1 MACQSYDANYKALII
16 LQKTSLVLLNS
27 AIHLLNGQINTGM
40 RPKQHSYRHLPA
52 AQPRALGSLP
62 AWPYNRR
69 TLFVEL
75 VMPNLHLADLTA
87 EIEANVR
94 RALAEDIGSGDITAR
109 LIPAERLAKAT
120 IITRDNAV
128 ISGTAW
134 VDAVFRQLDPRVAV
148 HWQVA
153 DGERVSPNQVL
164 FHLEGPAR
172 SLLSGERSAL
182 NFLQML
188 SGVATHAQQ
197 LADQVAQTQVKLLDT
212 RKTLP
217 GLRLA
222 QKYAVTCGGCHNH
235 RIGLYDA
242 FLIKENHIAA
252 CGGIAQAISA
262 AHKIA
267 PGKPVE
273 IEVESLAELK
283 EALAAGADI
292 IMLDELSLDDMRE
305 AVRLNDGKA
314 KLEASGGINESTL
327 LPIAETGVDYISI
340 GAMTKDVKAVD
351 LSMRLS
357 L

>member
-1 MACQSYDANYKALII
+1 
-16 LQKTSLVLLNS
+16 
-27 AIHLLNGQINTGM
+27 
-40 RPKQHSYRHLPA
+40 
-52 AQPRALGSLP
+52 
-62 AWPYNRR
+62 
-69 TLFVEL
+69 
-75 VMPNLHLADLTA
+75 MPNLRLATLTA

-94 RALAEDIGSGDITAR
+94 RALLEDVGTGDITAQ

-120 IITRDNAV
+120 VISRDAAV
-128 ISGTAW
+128 IAGTAW
-134 VDAVFRQLDPRVAV
+134 VDSVFRQLDQRVAV

-153 DGERVSPNQVL
+153 DGERVKPNQAL

-172 SLLSGERSAL
+172 SLLTGERSAL

-188 SGVATHAQQ
+188 SGVATRSQHY
-197 LADQVAQTQVKLLDT
+197 ADMVADTQVKLLDT

-235 RIGLYDA
+235 RIGLFDA

-252 CGGIAQAISA
+252 CGGIAEAITA

-273 IEVESLAELK
+273 VEVESLDELK
-283 EALAAGADI
+283 QALDGGADI

-305 AVRLNDGKA
+305 AVRLTAGRA
-314 KLEASGGINESTL
+314 KLEASGGVTDATL
-327 LPIAETGVDYISI
+327 RSIAETGVDYISI
-340 GAMTKDVKAVD
+340 GTLTKDVKAVD

-357 L
+357 I

>member
-1 MACQSYDANYKALII
+1 MHAVDPALQVVWQQAEGARMAPDSVVC
-16 LQKTSLVLLNS
+16 
-27 AIHLLNGQINTGM
+27 
-40 RPKQHSYRHLPA
+40 
-52 AQPRALGSLP
+52 
-62 AWPYNRR
+62 
-69 TLFVEL
+69 
-75 VMPNLHLADLTA
+75 
-87 EIEANVR
+87 EI
-94 RALAEDIGSGDITAR
+94 T
-109 LIPAERLAKAT
+109 
-120 IITRDNAV
+120 
-128 ISGTAW
+128 
-134 VDAVFRQLDPRVAV
+134 
-148 HWQVA
+148 
-153 DGERVSPNQVL
+153 
-164 FHLEGPAR
+164 GPAR
-172 SLLSGERSAL
+172 SLLTGERSAL
-182 NFLQML
+182 NFLQLL
-188 SGVATHAQQ
+188 SGVATRAQY
-197 LADQVAQTQVKLLDT
+197 LADFVAQTQVKLLDT

-252 CGGIAQAISA
+252 SGGIAQAIAA

-273 IEVESLAELK
+273 VEVESLEELK

-305 AVRLNDGKA
+305 AVRLNGGKA

>member
-1 MACQSYDANYKALII
+1 
-16 LQKTSLVLLNS
+16 
-27 AIHLLNGQINTGM
+27 
-40 RPKQHSYRHLPA
+40 
-52 AQPRALGSLP
+52 
-62 AWPYNRR
+62 
-69 TLFVEL
+69 
-75 VMPNLHLADLTA
+75 MPNLRLATLTA

-94 RALAEDIGSGDITAR
+94 RALLEDVGTGDITAQ

-120 IITRDNAV
+120 VISRDAAV
-128 ISGTAW
+128 IAGTAW
-134 VDAVFRQLDPRVAV
+134 VDSVFRQLDQRVAV

-153 DGERVSPNQVL
+153 DGERVKPNQAL

-172 SLLSGERSAL
+172 SLLTGERSAL

-188 SGVATHAQQ
+188 SGVATRSQHY
-197 LADQVAQTQVKLLDT
+197 ADMVADTQVKLLDT

-235 RIGLYDA
+235 RIGLFDA

-252 CGGIAQAISA
+252 CGGIAEAITA

-273 IEVESLAELK
+273 VEVESLDELQQ
-283 EALAAGADI
+283 ALDGGADI

-305 AVRLNDGKA
+305 AVRLTAGRA
-314 KLEASGGINESTL
+314 KLEASGGVTDATL
-327 LPIAETGVDYISI
+327 RMIAETGVDYISI
-340 GAMTKDVKAVD
+340 GTLTKDVKAVD
-351 LSMRLS
+351 LSMRTDHRVRQLRTPLKIKRS
-357 L
+357 QPSAAPTQITCRRCRRLRSFDLFCT

>member
-1 MACQSYDANYKALII
+1 M
-16 LQKTSLVLLNS
+16 LLE
-27 AIHLLNGQINTGM
+27 
-40 RPKQHSYRHLPA
+40 PA
-52 AQPRALGSLP
+52 
-62 AWPYNRR
+62 
-69 TLFVEL
+69 
-75 VMPNLHLADLTA
+75 MPNLRIADLTA

-94 RALAEDIGSGDITAR
+94 RALFEDVGSGDITAQ

-120 IITRDNAV
+120 IISRDAAV
-128 ISGTAW
+128 IAGTAW
-134 VDAVFRQLDPRVAV
+134 VDTVFRQLDPRVAV
-148 HWQVA
+148 HWQVT
-153 DGERVSPNQVL
+153 DGDRVSPNQAL

-172 SLLSGERSAL
+172 SLLTGERSAL

-188 SGVATHAQQ
+188 SGVATRAQYF
-197 LADQVAQTQVKLLDT
+197 ADMVSGTQVKLLDT

-252 CGGIAQAISA
+252 CGGIAQAVEA
-262 AHKIA
+262 AHRIA

-273 IEVESLAELK
+273 VEVESLSELK
-283 EALAAGADI
+283 QALDAGADI
-292 IMLDELSLDDMRE
+292 IMLDELSLEDMRE
-305 AVRLNDGKA
+305 AVRLTAGRA
-314 KLEASGGINESTL
+314 RLEASGGINDDTL
-327 LPIAETGVDYISI
+327 RVIAETGVDYISI

>member
-1 MACQSYDANYKALII
+1 
-16 LQKTSLVLLNS
+16 
-27 AIHLLNGQINTGM
+27 
-40 RPKQHSYRHLPA
+40 
-52 AQPRALGSLP
+52 
-62 AWPYNRR
+62 
-69 TLFVEL
+69 
-75 VMPNLHLADLTA
+75 MPNLRLADLTA

-94 RALAEDIGSGDITAR
+94 RALLEDIGSGDITAQ

-120 IITRDNAV
+120 IITREACV

-148 HWQVA
+148 HWQVV
-153 DGERVSPNQVL
+153 DGDRAQANQAL

-172 SLLSGERSAL
+172 SLLSGERTAL
-182 NFLQML
+182 NFLQLL
-188 SGVATHAQQ
+188 SGVATRASA
-197 LADQVAQTQVKLLDT
+197 LAELVEGTGVRLLDT

-217 GLRLA
+217 GLRLG
-222 QKYAVTCGGCHNH
+222 QKYAVTCGGCDNH

-252 CGGIAQAISA
+252 SGGIAEAITA
-262 AHKIA
+262 ARRIA

-273 IEVESLAELK
+273 VEVESLEELR
-283 EALAAGADI
+283 EALDAGADI
-292 IMLDELSLDDMRE
+292 IMLDELDLEQMRE
-305 AVRLNDGKA
+305 AVRINAGKA
-314 KLEASGGINESTL
+314 KLEASGGVNEQTL
-327 LPIAETGVDYISI
+327 RVIAETGVDYISI

>member
-1 MACQSYDANYKALII
+1 
-16 LQKTSLVLLNS
+16 
-27 AIHLLNGQINTGM
+27 
-40 RPKQHSYRHLPA
+40 
-52 AQPRALGSLP
+52 
-62 AWPYNRR
+62 
-69 TLFVEL
+69 
-75 VMPNLHLADLTA
+75 MPNLILADLSA

-94 RALAEDIGSGDITAR
+94 RALREDIGSGDITAQ
-109 LIPAERLAKAT
+109 LIPAERLAQAT
-120 IITRDNAV
+120 IITREAAM
-128 ISGTAW
+128 ICGTAW

-148 HWQVA
+148 HWQVK
-153 DGERVSPNQVL
+153 DGERVAPNQAL

-172 SLLSGERSAL
+172 ALLSGERSAL
-182 NFLQML
+182 NFLQTL
-188 SGVATHAQQ
+188 SGVATRCRHY
-197 LADQVAQTQVKLLDT
+197 ADLVADTGVKLLDT

-252 CGGIAQAISA
+252 CGGIAQAVQA

-273 IEVESLAELK
+273 VEVESLKELQ
-283 EALAAGADI
+283 EALDAGADI
-292 IMLDELSLDDMRE
+292 IMLDELSLEEMRT
-305 AVRLNDGKA
+305 AVRLTDGRA
-314 KLEASGGINESTL
+314 KLEASGGINETTL
-327 LPIAETGVDYISI
+327 RIIAETGVDYISI
-340 GAMTKDVKAVD
+340 GTLTKDVKAID